1 MAEGPVSWESK
12 RQETV
17 ALLMIEAK
25 YIDFSRVTTQALQ
38 ILKYLN
44 EIGLPISKPIII
56 FTDNNGLISHSLN
69 NKNVTKK

>member
-25 YIDFSRVTTQALQ
+25 YIDFSRVTTQAL
-38 ILKYLN
+38 
-44 EIGLPISKPIII
+44 
-56 FTDNNGLISHSLN
+56 
-69 NKNVTKK
+69 

>member
-12 RQETV
+12 RQEIV
-17 ALLMIEAK
+17 ALLMIEAE

-44 EIGLPISKPIII
+44 EIGLPISKLIII